1 MSLGTNQQWKDMG
14 DKRAKTRYSQR
25 KRRTTPGSKVC
36 KDCNTF
42 KPVSEFHKRV
52 RAVDGYASRCKPCT
66 TAYRF
71 RLRPESKPAPRGEQ
85 HYRCKLT
92 DEDVRLILSLIE
104 EREALYRQAKALS
117 NRVLGEKFEVS
128 HKTIEK
134 IAAGLRTTT

>member
-1 MSLGTNQQWKDMG
+1 MNLGTNQQWKDMG

-25 KRRTTPGSKVC
+25 KIRTNPVSKVC
-36 KDCNTF
+36 EDCNTL
-42 KPVSEFHKRV
+42 KPVSEFHKRG

-71 RLRPESKPAPRGEQ
+71 RLRPEAKPAPRGEQ

-134 IAAGLRTTT
+134 IAVGLRTTT